1 LSQRGR
7 GMHEVMEAHETQG
20 SHEDNPLTLPVA
32 VTLSILAVLVA
43 IATLLGHRASTEEII
58 LQTRATDQWAL
69 FQAKNIRLQ
78 EMRSVA
84 DMLGTFSPVD
94 KEKAEALREKYSKE
108 AERYEQERGQ
118 VTEQAKELEKER
130 ELVSRRT
137 DRYEAGEVI
146 LEIALII
153 CSLTLLTKKRI
164 FWVSGIVFGLIG
176 LFTTL
181 SGFLI
186 H

>member
-1 LSQRGR
+1 
-7 GMHEVMEAHETQG
+7 MHEVMEAHEAHG
-20 SHEDNPLTLPVA
+20 SRDDNPLMLPVA

-43 IATLLGHRASTEEII
+43 VATLLGHRANTEEII

-69 FQAKNIRLQ
+69 FQAKNIRLH
-78 EMRSVA
+78 EMQGIA
-84 DMLGTFSPVD
+84 DLLDTLSPVD
-94 KEKAEALREKYSKE
+94 KEKAEALREKYRKE
-108 AERYEQERGQ
+108 TERYEKEKEE
-118 VTEQAKELEKER
+118 VNEQALELEKER
-130 ELVSRRT
+130 ELVGRRT

-146 LEIALII
+146 LEVALII

-164 FWVSGIVFGLIG
+164 FWFSGIVLGLIG
-176 LFTTL
+176 LGTTL

>member
-1 LSQRGR
+1 MR
-7 GMHEVMEAHETQG
+7 EVIEAHEAQDG
-20 SHEDNPLTLPVA
+20 QLMLPVA

-43 IATLLGHRASTEEII
+43 IATLLGHRANTEEII

-69 FQAKNIRLQ
+69 FQAKNIRLH
-78 EMRSVA
+78 EMQGFA
-84 DMLGTFSPVD
+84 DLLATVSPVD
-94 KEKAEALREKYSKE
+94 KEKAEVLREKYLKE
-108 AERYEQERGQ
+108 TERYEKEREEVG
-118 VTEQAKELEKER
+118 ELAKELEKER
-130 ELVSRRT
+130 EFVSRRA

-164 FWVSGIVFGLIG
+164 FWLSGIGLGLIG
-176 LFTTL
+176 LCTAL

>member
-1 LSQRGR
+1 
-7 GMHEVMEAHETQG
+7 MHEIMEAHEAR
-20 SHEDNPLTLPVA
+20 SLEDSRLTLPVA

-58 LQTRATDQWAL
+58 LQTKATDQWAL
-69 FQAKNIRLQ
+69 FQAKNIRLH
-78 EMRSVA
+78 EMQGFA
-84 DMLGTFSPVD
+84 DLLGTLSPVD
-94 KEKAEALREKYSKE
+94 KEKTEALREKYLKE
-108 AERYEQERGQ
+108 IDRYEQEKDEAS
-118 VTEQAKELEKER
+118 EQAKELEKER
-130 ELVSRRT
+130 ESSSRRA

-164 FWVSGIVFGLIG
+164 FWLFGIALGLIG
-176 LFTTL
+176 LGTTL

>member
-1 LSQRGR
+1 
-7 GMHEVMEAHETQG
+7 MHEIMEAHEAR
-20 SHEDNPLTLPVA
+20 SLEDSRLTLPVA

-58 LQTRATDQWAL
+58 LQTKATDQWAL
-69 FQAKNIRLQ
+69 FQAKNIRLH
-78 EMRSVA
+78 EMQGFA
-84 DMLGTFSPVD
+84 DLLGTLSPAD
-94 KEKAEALREKYSKE
+94 KEKTEALREKYLKE
-108 AERYEQERGQ
+108 IDRYEQDKDEAS
-118 VTEQAKELEKER
+118 EQAKELEKER
-130 ELVSRRT
+130 ESSNRRA

-164 FWVSGIVFGLIG
+164 FWLSGIALGLIG
-176 LFTTL
+176 LGTTL

>member
-1 LSQRGR
+1 
-7 GMHEVMEAHETQG
+7 MHEIMEAHEAR
-20 SHEDNPLTLPVA
+20 SLEDSRLTLPVA

-69 FQAKNIRLQ
+69 FQAKNIRLH
-78 EMRSVA
+78 EMQGFA
-84 DMLGTFSPVD
+84 DLLGTLSPAD
-94 KEKAEALREKYSKE
+94 KEKTEALREKYLKE
-108 AERYEQERGQ
+108 IDRYEQEKDEAS
-118 VTEQAKELEKER
+118 EQAKELEKER
-130 ELVSRRT
+130 ESSSRRA

-164 FWVSGIVFGLIG
+164 FWLSGIALGLIG
-176 LFTTL
+176 LGTTL

>member
-1 LSQRGR
+1 
-7 GMHEVMEAHETQG
+7 MHEIMEAHEAR
-20 SHEDNPLTLPVA
+20 SLEDSRLTLPVA

-43 IATLLGHRASTEEII
+43 IATLLGHRTSTEEII
-58 LQTRATDQWAL
+58 LQTKATDLWAL
-69 FQAKNIRLQ
+69 FQAKNIRLH
-78 EMRSVA
+78 EMQGFA
-84 DMLGTFSPVD
+84 DLLGTLSPAD
-94 KEKAEALREKYSKE
+94 KEKTEALREKYLKE
-108 AERYEQERGQ
+108 IDRYEQEKDEAS
-118 VTEQAKELEKER
+118 EQAKELEKER
-130 ELVSRRT
+130 ESSSRRA

-164 FWVSGIVFGLIG
+164 FWLSGIALGLIG
-176 LFTTL
+176 LGTTL

>member
-1 LSQRGR
+1 
-7 GMHEVMEAHETQG
+7 MHEIVEAREAPG
-20 SHEDNPLTLPVA
+20 SHEDSRLTLRVA

-58 LQTRATDQWAL
+58 LQTKATDQWAL
-69 FQAKNIRLQ
+69 FQAKNIRLH
-78 EMRSVA
+78 EMQGFA
-84 DMLGTFSPVD
+84 DLLGTLSPAD
-94 KEKAEALREKYSKE
+94 KEKTEALREKYLKE
-108 AERYEQERGQ
+108 IDRYEQEKDEAS
-118 VTEQAKELEKER
+118 EQAKELEKER
-130 ELVSRRT
+130 ESSNRRA

-164 FWVSGIVFGLIG
+164 FWLFGIALGLIG
-176 LFTTL
+176 LGTTL

>member
-1 LSQRGR
+1 
-7 GMHEVMEAHETQG
+7 MHEIMEAHEAR
-20 SHEDNPLTLPVA
+20 SLEDSRLTLPVA

-43 IATLLGHRASTEEII
+43 IATLLGHRTSTEEII
-58 LQTRATDQWAL
+58 LQTKATDQWAL
-69 FQAKNIRLQ
+69 FQAKNIRLH
-78 EMRSVA
+78 EMQGFA
-84 DMLGTFSPVD
+84 DLLGTLSPAD
-94 KEKAEALREKYSKE
+94 KEKTEALREKYLKE
-108 AERYEQERGQ
+108 IDRYEQEKDEAS
-118 VTEQAKELEKER
+118 EQAKELEKER
-130 ELVSRRT
+130 ESSSRRA

-164 FWVSGIVFGLIG
+164 FWLSGIALGLIG
-176 LFTTL
+176 LGTTL

>member
-1 LSQRGR
+1 
-7 GMHEVMEAHETQG
+7 MHEVIEAHDG
-20 SHEDNPLTLPVA
+20 HEDSPLMLPVA

-69 FQAKNIRLQ
+69 FQAKNMRLH
-78 EMRSVA
+78 EMQGVA
-84 DMLGTFSPVD
+84 DLLATVSPVD
-94 KEKAEALREKYSKE
+94 KEKAEALREKYLKE
-108 AERYEQERGQ
+108 TERYEKEREEAG
-118 VTEQAKELEKER
+118 EQAKELEKER
-130 ELVSRRT
+130 ERVSRRA

-164 FWVSGIVFGLIG
+164 FWLSGIGLGLIG
-176 LFTTL
+176 LCTAL
-181 SGFLI
+181 CGFLI

>member
-1 LSQRGR
+1 
-7 GMHEVMEAHETQG
+7 MHEIMEAHEAG
-20 SHEDNPLTLPVA
+20 VLGDSRLTLPVA

-58 LQTRATDQWAL
+58 LQTKATDQWAL
-69 FQAKNIRLQ
+69 FQAKNIRLH
-78 EMRSVA
+78 EMQGFA
-84 DMLGTFSPVD
+84 DLLGTLSPAD
-94 KEKAEALREKYSKE
+94 KEKTEALREKYLKE
-108 AERYEQERGQ
+108 IDRYEQEKDEAS
-118 VTEQAKELEKER
+118 EQAKELEKER
-130 ELVSRRT
+130 ESSSRRA

-164 FWVSGIVFGLIG
+164 FWLSGIALGLIG
-176 LFTTL
+176 LGTTL

>member
-1 LSQRGR
+1 
-7 GMHEVMEAHETQG
+7 
-20 SHEDNPLTLPVA
+20 VA

-43 IATLLGHRASTEEII
+43 IATLLGHRTSTEEII
-58 LQTRATDQWAL
+58 LQTKATDLWAL
-69 FQAKNIRLQ
+69 FQAKNIRLH
-78 EMRSVA
+78 EMQGFA
-84 DMLGTFSPVD
+84 DLLGTLSPAD
-94 KEKAEALREKYSKE
+94 KEKTEALREKYLKE
-108 AERYEQERGQ
+108 IDRYEQEKDEAS
-118 VTEQAKELEKER
+118 EQAKELEKER
-130 ELVSRRT
+130 ESSSRRA

-164 FWVSGIVFGLIG
+164 FWLSGIALGLIG
-176 LFTTL
+176 LGTTL

>member
-1 LSQRGR
+1 
-7 GMHEVMEAHETQG
+7 MHELMEAHEASG
-20 SHEDNPLTLPVA
+20 SHEDSRLTLPVA

-58 LQTRATDQWAL
+58 LQTKATDQWAL
-69 FQAKNIRLQ
+69 FQAKNIRLH
-78 EMRSVA
+78 EMQALA
-84 DMLGTFSPVD
+84 DLLGTLSPVD
-94 KEKAEALREKYSKE
+94 KEKAEALREKYLKE
-108 AERYEQERGQ
+108 TGRYEQEKDE
-118 VTEQAKELEKER
+118 VSEQAKELEKER
-130 ELVSRRT
+130 ESSSRRA
-137 DRYEAGEVI
+137 DRYEAGQAI

-164 FWVSGIVFGLIG
+164 FWLSGIALGLIG
-176 LFTTL
+176 LGTTL

>member
-1 LSQRGR
+1 
-7 GMHEVMEAHETQG
+7 MEAHEAR
-20 SHEDNPLTLPVA
+20 SLEDSRLTLPVA

-58 LQTRATDQWAL
+58 LQTKATDLWAL
-69 FQAKNIRLQ
+69 FQAKNIRLH
-78 EMRSVA
+78 EMQGFA
-84 DMLGTFSPVD
+84 DLLGTLSPVD
-94 KEKAEALREKYSKE
+94 KEKTEALREKYLKE
-108 AERYEQERGQ
+108 TGRYEQEKDE
-118 VTEQAKELEKER
+118 VSEQAKELEKER
-130 ELVSRRT
+130 ESSSRRA

-164 FWVSGIVFGLIG
+164 FWLSGIALGLIG
-176 LFTTL
+176 LGTTL

>member
-1 LSQRGR
+1 
-7 GMHEVMEAHETQG
+7 M
-20 SHEDNPLTLPVA
+20 LPVA

-43 IATLLGHRASTEEII
+43 VATLLGHRASTEEII
-58 LQTRATDQWAL
+58 LQTKATDQWAL
-69 FQAKNIRLQ
+69 FQAKNIRLH
-78 EMRSVA
+78 EMQGFA
-84 DMLGTFSPVD
+84 DLLGTLSPVD
-94 KEKAEALREKYSKE
+94 QEKAEVLREKYLKE
-108 AERYEQERGQ
+108 TDRYEKEKEE
-118 VTEQAKELEKER
+118 VNEQAQELEKGR
-130 ELVSRRT
+130 ELVGRRT

-164 FWVSGIVFGLIG
+164 FWFSGIVLGLIG
-176 LFTTL
+176 LGTTL

>member
-1 LSQRGR
+1 
-7 GMHEVMEAHETQG
+7 MHELMEAREAHENHG
-20 SHEDNPLTLPVA
+20 DNPLMLPVA

-58 LQTRATDQWAL
+58 LQTKASDQWAL
-69 FQAKNIRLQ
+69 FQAKNIRLH
-78 EMRSVA
+78 EMQSVA
-84 DMLGTFSPVD
+84 DMLSTFSPVD
-94 KEKAEALREKYSKE
+94 KEKAESLRERYLKE
-108 AERYEQERGQ
+108 TERYEKEEEE
-118 VTEQAKELEKER
+118 VSEQAKELEKER
-130 ELVSRRT
+130 DLVSHRA

-164 FWVSGIVFGLIG
+164 FWLSGIALGLIG
-176 LFTTL
+176 IGTTL

>member
-1 LSQRGR
+1 
-7 GMHEVMEAHETQG
+7 MHEVMEAHEASG
-20 SHEDNPLTLPVA
+20 SREDSRLTLPVA

-58 LQTRATDQWAL
+58 LQTKSTDQWAL
-69 FQAKNIRLQ
+69 FQAKNIRLH
-78 EMRSVA
+78 EMQGFA
-84 DMLGTFSPVD
+84 DLLGTLSPVD
-94 KEKAEALREKYSKE
+94 KEKTEALREKYLKE
-108 AERYEQERGQ
+108 SDRYEQEKDEAS
-118 VTEQAKELEKER
+118 EQAKELEKER
-130 ELVSRRT
+130 ESSNRRA
-137 DRYEAGEVI
+137 DRYETGEVI

-164 FWVSGIVFGLIG
+164 FWLFGIALGLIG
-176 LFTTL
+176 LGTTL

>member
-1 LSQRGR
+1 
-7 GMHEVMEAHETQG
+7 MHEIMEAHEAR
-20 SHEDNPLTLPVA
+20 SLEDSRLTLPVA

-58 LQTRATDQWAL
+58 LQTKATDQWAL
-69 FQAKNIRLQ
+69 FQAKNIRLH
-78 EMRSVA
+78 EMQGFA
-84 DMLGTFSPVD
+84 DLLGTLSPVD
-94 KEKAEALREKYSKE
+94 KEKTEALRAKYLKE
-108 AERYEQERGQ
+108 TDRYEQEKDEAS
-118 VTEQAKELEKER
+118 EQAKELEKER
-130 ELVSRRT
+130 ESSSRRA

-164 FWVSGIVFGLIG
+164 FWLSGIALGLIG
-176 LFTTL
+176 LGTTL

>member
-1 LSQRGR
+1 
-7 GMHEVMEAHETQG
+7 MHEVVEAHEASG
-20 SHEDNPLTLPVA
+20 SHEDSRLTLPVA

-58 LQTRATDQWAL
+58 LQTKATDQWAL
-69 FQAKNIRLQ
+69 FQAKNIRLH
-78 EMRSVA
+78 EMQGFA
-84 DMLGTFSPVD
+84 DLLGTLSPVD
-94 KEKAEALREKYSKE
+94 KEKTEALREKYLKE
-108 AERYEQERGQ
+108 TDRYEQEKDEAS
-118 VTEQAKELEKER
+118 EQAKELEKER
-130 ELVSRRT
+130 ESSSRRA

-164 FWVSGIVFGLIG
+164 FWLFGIALGLIG
-176 LFTTL
+176 LGTTL

>member
-1 LSQRGR
+1 
-7 GMHEVMEAHETQG
+7 
-20 SHEDNPLTLPVA
+20 VA

-43 IATLLGHRASTEEII
+43 IATLLGHRTSTEEII
-58 LQTRATDQWAL
+58 LQTKATDQWAL
-69 FQAKNIRLQ
+69 FQAKNIRLH
-78 EMRSVA
+78 EMQGFA
-84 DMLGTFSPVD
+84 DLLGTLSPAD
-94 KEKAEALREKYSKE
+94 KEKTEALREKYLKE
-108 AERYEQERGQ
+108 IDRYEQEKDEAS
-118 VTEQAKELEKER
+118 EQAKELEKER
-130 ELVSRRT
+130 ESSSRRA

-164 FWVSGIVFGLIG
+164 FWLSGIALGLIG
-176 LFTTL
+176 LGTTL

>member
-1 LSQRGR
+1 
-7 GMHEVMEAHETQG
+7 MEAHEAR
-20 SHEDNPLTLPVA
+20 SLEDSRLTLPVA

-58 LQTRATDQWAL
+58 LQTKATDQWAL
-69 FQAKNIRLQ
+69 FQAKNIRLH
-78 EMRSVA
+78 EMQGFA
-84 DMLGTFSPVD
+84 DLLGTLSPAD
-94 KEKAEALREKYSKE
+94 KEKTEALREKYLKE
-108 AERYEQERGQ
+108 IDRYEQEKDEAS
-118 VTEQAKELEKER
+118 EQAKELEKER
-130 ELVSRRT
+130 ESSSRRA

-164 FWVSGIVFGLIG
+164 FWLSGIALGLIG
-176 LFTTL
+176 LGTTL
-181 SGFLI
+181 SGFVV

>member
-1 LSQRGR
+1 
-7 GMHEVMEAHETQG
+7 MHEIMEAHEAG
-20 SHEDNPLTLPVA
+20 VLGDSRLTLPVA

-58 LQTRATDQWAL
+58 LQTKATDQWAL
-69 FQAKNIRLQ
+69 FQAKNIRLH
-78 EMRSVA
+78 EMQGFA
-84 DMLGTFSPVD
+84 DLLGTLSPVD
-94 KEKAEALREKYSKE
+94 KEKTEALREKYLKE
-108 AERYEQERGQ
+108 IDRYEQDKDEAS
-118 VTEQAKELEKER
+118 EQAKELEKER
-130 ELVSRRT
+130 ESSNRRA

-164 FWVSGIVFGLIG
+164 FWLSGIALGLIG
-176 LFTTL
+176 LGTTL

>member
-1 LSQRGR
+1 
-7 GMHEVMEAHETQG
+7 MHEIMEAHEAR
-20 SHEDNPLTLPVA
+20 SLEDSRLTLPVA

-58 LQTRATDQWAL
+58 LQTKATDQWAL
-69 FQAKNIRLQ
+69 FQAKNIRLH
-78 EMRSVA
+78 EMQGFA
-84 DMLGTFSPVD
+84 DLLSTLSPD
-94 KEKAEALREKYSKE
+94 KEKTEALREKYLKE
-108 AERYEQERGQ
+108 IDRYEQEKDE
-118 VTEQAKELEKER
+118 VSEQAKELEKER
-130 ELVSRRT
+130 ESSSRRA

-164 FWVSGIVFGLIG
+164 FWLSGIALGLIG
-176 LFTTL
+176 LGTTL

>member
-1 LSQRGR
+1 
-7 GMHEVMEAHETQG
+7 MHEVIEAHEAQDG
-20 SHEDNPLTLPVA
+20 HEDSPLMLPVA

-43 IATLLGHRASTEEII
+43 IATLLGHRANTEEII

-69 FQAKNIRLQ
+69 VQAKNIRLH
-78 EMRSVA
+78 EMQAVA
-84 DMLGTFSPVD
+84 DLLATVSPVD
-94 KEKAEALREKYSKE
+94 KEKAEALREKYLKE
-108 AERYEQERGQ
+108 TERYEKEREEVG
-118 VTEQAKELEKER
+118 EQAKELEKER
-130 ELVSRRT
+130 ELVSRRA

-153 CSLTLLTKKRI
+153 CSLTLLTKKRT
-164 FWVSGIVFGLIG
+164 FWLSGIALGLLG
-176 LFTTL
+176 LCTAL